1 MQRVTVT
8 LDDDLMTVLDAV
20 MRERGYRTRSEAV
33 RDLAR
38 TGLAR
43 TRAADNAGADCVAV
57 VVYTYD
63 HHARELTQ
71 KVTSAHHAHHTLQV
85 SSLHVHLGPAMCM
98 EVSILRGP
106 VGEVRH
112 FSDHLLSE
120 RNIRNGDVVIV
131 PLGVPG
137 AGEDR

>member
-8 LDDDLMTVLDAV
+8 LDDELMTVLDAV
-20 MRERGYRTRSEAV
+20 MRERGYRTRSEAL
-33 RDLAR
+33 RDLTR
-38 TGLAR
+38 MGLAR
-43 TRAADNAGADCVAV
+43 TRAADAPDADCVAV
-57 VVYTYD
+57 VIYTYN

-71 KVTSAHHAHHTLQV
+71 KVTSAHHSHHALQV
-85 SSLHVHLGPAMCM
+85 SSLHVHLDPAMCM

-120 RNIRNGDVVIV
+120 RHIRNGDVVIV
-131 PLGVPG
+131 PLPDI
-137 AGEDR
+137 AAEDD

>member
-8 LDDDLMTVLDAV
+8 LDDELMTVLDAV
-20 MRERGYRTRSEAV
+20 MRERGYRTRSEAL
-33 RDLAR
+33 RDLTR
-38 TGLAR
+38 MGLAR
-43 TRAADNAGADCVAV
+43 TRAADAPDADCVAV
-57 VVYTYD
+57 VIYTYN

-71 KVTSAHHAHHTLQV
+71 KVTSAHHSHHALQV
-85 SSLHVHLGPAMCM
+85 SSLHVHLDPAMCM

-120 RNIRNGDVVIV
+120 RHIRNGDVVIV
-131 PLGVPG
+131 PLPDI
-137 AGEDR
+137 AAADD

>member
-8 LDDDLMTVLDAV
+8 LDDELMAALDSV
-20 MRERGYRTRSEAV
+20 VRERGYRTRSEAV

-43 TRAADNAGADCVAV
+43 TRVADTPDADCVAV

-71 KVTSAHHAHHTLQV
+71 KVTSAHHAQHAIQV

-98 EVSILRGP
+98 EISVLRGT

-120 RNIRNGDVVIV
+120 RHIQNGDIVIV
-131 PLGVPG
+131 PLDIAG
-137 AGEDR
+137 ADG